1 MGWTTELPILE
12 VTGGRGRPPPVMRV
26 REEKMRSTS
35 SQRTRTLLPLIVIV
49 FACLTASLAAAS
61 SYTITPGG
69 APVTAQTDE
78 PGEKATLKFDG
89 VADQRVSVKLTAV
102 TFGNSGCCSARLSI
116 LKPDGTTLKAAAFFG
131 ENGAFFDPRTLP
143 VDGQYKIVLD
153 PEGDAKGKAT
163 VTLYDVPDNPTVPI
177 VPGGGPQSATMTTPG
192 QNAIFPFHG
201 TAGQRVSLQVD
212 QTVPS
217 ARVSIVGPGGVK
229 VLLPATVSD
238 DADTFLGPWE
248 LPEEGSY
255 QVVFDPNGAATGGAT
270 VELFDVPADV
280 TGTLTAGTPQVV
292 TIAEP
297 GQNARLSLSGDEGQ
311 RISVSLTD
319 VSVGSSPCCGAKVS
333 VKKPDGTTLI
343 AATSVGTT
351 GGFLDRTTLPVAG
364 TYKIVVNPVGDATGD
379 ITLTLHNV
387 PADDTG
393 GLAFGTPHTFTITTP
408 GQNSVHT
415 FSGQAGKRISLD
427 VSGVTISLSEV
438 SVIKPDGSKLIFPT
452 SVTTSG
458 AFFDT
463 KTLPATGTYKVLLNP
478 TGAATGDATL
488 TVYNVPADVSGDL
501 VVGDPAETFT
511 LSTPG
516 RDAAL
521 TFSGSSGQNVTL
533 DLTSVTIGSSG
544 CCSAKVSVLKPDG
557 TRLLNPLFFGTSGL
571 SRNLTL
577 DGAGTYT
584 VVIDPQSNA
593 TGNVTAGLSL
603 TPAP

>member
-1 MGWTTELPILE
+1 
-12 VTGGRGRPPPVMRV
+12 
-26 REEKMRSTS
+26 MRSTS
-35 SQRTRTLLPLIVIV
+35 SHRTRTLLPVVVIAA
-49 FACLTASLAAAS
+49 FCLTASLATAS
-61 SYTITPGG
+61 TYTIVPGG
-69 APVTAQTDE
+69 EPVTAQTDVA
-78 PGEKATLKFDG
+78 GEKATLKFDG
-89 VADQRVSVKLTAV
+89 VADQRVSVKLTEV
-102 TFGNSGCCSARLSI
+102 TFGSSGCCSARLSI
-116 LKPDGTTLKAAAFFG
+116 LKPDGTTLKAASYFG
-131 ENGAFFDPRTLP
+131 ENGAFFDPKTLP
-143 VDGQYKIVLD
+143 VDGLYKIVLD

-163 VTLYDVPDNPTVPI
+163 VTLYDVPDNPSVPI
-177 VPGGGPQSATMTTPG
+177 VVGGGSQSATMSTPG
-192 QNAIFPFHG
+192 QNANFTFDG
-201 TAGQRVSLQVD
+201 TAGQRISLHVD

-229 VLLPATVSD
+229 VLLPATTSD

-248 LPEEGSY
+248 LPDDGSY
-255 QVVFDPNGAATGGAT
+255 RVVFDPTNAATGGAT

-280 TGTLTAGTPQVV
+280 TGSLAAGTPQVV

-297 GQNARLSLSGDEGQ
+297 GQNARLSFSGDEGQ
-311 RISVSLTD
+311 RISVELTD
-319 VSVGSSPCCGAKVS
+319 VSLGSSPCCGAKVS

-364 TYKIVVNPVGDATGD
+364 TYKIVVNPVGEATGD
-379 ITLTLHNV
+379 LTLTLHSV

-393 GLAFGTPHTFTITTP
+393 ALAFGEPHAFTITTP

-427 VSGVTISLSEV
+427 VSGVTIDLSEV
-438 SVIKPDGSKLIFPT
+438 SVVKPDGSKLIFPT
-452 SVTTSG
+452 NVFTSG

-463 KTLPATGTYKVLLNP
+463 KTLPTTGTYKVLLNP
-478 TGAATGDATL
+478 TDAATGDATL

-501 VVGDPAETFT
+501 VIGDPAETFT

-521 TFSGSSGQNVTL
+521 TFSGSAGQGVTL

-571 SRNLTL
+571 SRDLTL
-577 DGAGTYT
+577 AGAGTYT

-593 TGNVTAGLSL
+593 TGSFTAGLSL